1 MSEDN
6 KNLLTEGTV
15 RRFMTLA
22 NLKSI
27 TPLRE
32 QPELPLEDEEA
43 EEDALALDDAGE
55 ADLAL
60 DLGDDDAAADLELD
74 ALGAEE
80 GAEEDDAASA
90 LADELADAL
99 KPVLQDFLAQN
110 AEISVE
116 DEAAMAV
123 PALDDEVEV
132 ELDVEPAGEPDV
144 ELEDEVELAEGAD
157 KNTGMSGYKGDDDDD
172 TYMGHMKEDSG
183 EDEGRHY
190 DDDAHNDDDHINA
203 IRHHLDALEHDR
215 DYDDDHIDE
224 DVGSKKGEYKRRG
237 KSAEHPE
244 GHRAGDVDG
253 HYKDYEGHRGG
264 KKGEKSKT
272 HPGEEDYTTK
282 KDDDKKTSGKGRGEK
297 KGDKAYVNED
307 KLVEIVAQRVAE
319 RMLKLNGDDR
329 S

>member
-60 DLGDDDAAADLELD
+60 DLGDDDAAMDLELD

-80 GAEEDDAASA
+80 GGEEDDAASA

-190 DDDAHNDDDHINA
+190 DDDAHSDEDHISA
-203 IRHHLDALEHDR
+203 IRHHLDALEHDK
-215 DYDDDHIDE
+215 DYDEDHVDE
-224 DVGSKKGEYKRRG
+224 AKKGG
-237 KSAEHPE
+237 KDWHKTGDHAGQMDADDEEE
-244 GHRAGDVDG
+244 G
-253 HYKDYEGHRGG
+253 
-264 KKGEKSKT
+264 
-272 HPGEEDYTTK
+272 YTTK
-282 KDDDKKTSGKGRGEK
+282 KGAKKKTSGKGRGEK
-297 KGDKAYVNED
+297 KGDEAYVNED